1 MNFPTVKNLRASK
14 NTPVKDAIRQIIK
27 QNLYVYQDDF
37 TTYDA
42 KQSKF
47 LNFFGKLLIRV
58 KLRRLLAESNI
69 TLSFHP
75 LI

>member
-1 MNFPTVKNLRASK
+1 MNFPPVENSRTSK

-27 QNLYVYQDDF
+27 LTLYVYQDYF

-42 KQSKF
+42 KQSQF
-47 LNFFGKLLIRV
+47 LNFFGILLFRV
-58 KLRRLLAESNI
+58 KLRQLLAESNI